1 MTPVFRLDRVVKRY
15 GRQTALA
22 GLSLESPAGQVVAL
36 LGDNGAGKTTAI
48 KVLLGLIEPSEG
60 QAEMLGLDSRTQGE
74 EIRRRVGYVPERPT
88 LYLWMTVAEIGWFAA
103 GFYASGYFAR
113 YQELVRGFQLPEDRK
128 LKALS
133 KGMLAKVALS
143 LAMAHQP
150 ELLVLDEPTSGL
162 DPLVRREFLES
173 MVGVA
178 AAGRT
183 VLLSSHQIGEVERV
197 ADAVAVLKQ
206 GRLVLFERLDDL
218 KSRVREL
225 TVAFV
230 NGSSQLPPLPG
241 TLIRS
246 DGEDRQRRFLIRDL
260 DEVGLETLRADAQV
274 RHVEVRH
281 PSLEEIF
288 VGYMRGEQSEVS
300 P

>member
-1 MTPVFRLDRVVKRY
+1 MKPVFRLDHIVKRY

-22 GLSLESPAGQVVAL
+22 DLSLESPAGQVVAL
-36 LGDNGAGKTTAI
+36 LGDNGAGKTTALRI
-48 KVLLGLIEPSEG
+48 LLGLIEPDEGRSEV
-60 QAEMLGLDSRTQGE
+60 LGMDSRRHGE

-88 LYLWMTVAEIGWFAA
+88 LYTWMTVAEIGWFAA
-103 GFYASGYFAR
+103 GFYPSGYLSK
-113 YQELVRGFQLPEDRK
+113 YQELVRGFQLPLDRK

-133 KGMLAKVALS
+133 KGMLAKVSLA
-143 LAMAHQP
+143 LAMAHEP

-173 MVGVA
+173 MVEVA

-183 VLLSSHQIGEVERV
+183 VLLSSHQLAEVERV

-206 GRLVLFERLDDL
+206 GQLVLYERLDDL
-218 KSRVREL
+218 KSRIREL
-225 TVAFV
+225 TVTFV
-230 NGSSQLPPLPG
+230 NGSSQLPALPG

-260 DEVGLETLRADAQV
+260 QEGDLETLRGDAQV
-274 RHVEVRH
+274 RHVEVHH

-288 VGYMRGEQSEVS
+288 VGYLRGDPQETS

>member
-1 MTPVFRLDRVVKRY
+1 MTPVFRLDGVVKRY

-22 GLSLESPAGQVVAL
+22 NVSLESPPGQVVAL
-36 LGDNGAGKTTAI
+36 LGDNGAGKTTALKI
-48 KVLLGLIEPSEG
+48 LLGLAQADEG
-60 QAEMLGLDSRTQGE
+60 QAEVLGLHSRRQGE

-88 LYLWMTVAEIGWFAA
+88 LYPWMTVEEIGWFAA
-103 GFYASGYFAR
+103 GFYASGYFDVYR
-113 YQELVRGFQLPEDRK
+113 DLVRGFQLPPDRK

-173 MVGVA
+173 MVEVA

-206 GRLVLFERLDDL
+206 GRLVLYERLDDL
-218 KSRVREL
+218 KSRIREL

-230 NGSSQLPPLPG
+230 NGSSQLPTLPG

-246 DGEDRQRRFLIRDL
+246 DGGDRQWRFLIRDL
-260 DEVGLETLRADAQV
+260 DEQGLGSLRSDVQV

-288 VGYMRGEQSEVS
+288 VGYLRSES
-300 P
+300 Q

>member
-1 MTPVFRLDRVVKRY
+1 MMPIFRLDRVVKRY

-22 GLSLESPAGQVVAL
+22 NLSLESPPGQVVAL
-36 LGDNGAGKTTAI
+36 LGDNGAGKTTALKI
-48 KVLLGLIEPSEG
+48 LLGLIEPDEG
-60 QAEMLGLDSRTQGE
+60 RAEALGLESRTHGE

-88 LYLWMTVAEIGWFAA
+88 LYMWMTVAEIGWFAA
-103 GFYASGYFAR
+103 GFYASGYLAR
-113 YQELVRGFQLPEDRK
+113 YRELVRQFQLPEDRQ

-133 KGMLAKVALS
+133 KGMLAKVALA

-173 MVGVA
+173 MVEVA

-206 GRLVLFERLDDL
+206 GRLVLYERLDDL

-260 DEVGLETLRADAQV
+260 DEGRLETLRADAQV

-288 VGYMRGEQSEVS
+288 VGYMRGEQ